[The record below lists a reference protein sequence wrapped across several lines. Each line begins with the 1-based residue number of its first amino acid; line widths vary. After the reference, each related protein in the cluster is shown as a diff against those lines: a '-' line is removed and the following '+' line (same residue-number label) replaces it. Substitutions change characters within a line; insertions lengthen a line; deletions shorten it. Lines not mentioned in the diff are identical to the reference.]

1 MHRFAL
7 VVAAVASLCA
17 CQQLEHITGSQR
29 LVHMFVHNHYL
40 AVHTDGVVNGTLDPY
55 SLDTVLQRV
64 SRFKH
69 PARRTILLRN
79 AISCMHV
86 CLDRCGV
93 MYASAALSSDCFLQ
107 ETIVENNYDVMFKIY
122 NRKLTYVALDNFG
135 RARRLQLSRR
145 RTLGKLSMYALI
157 LRSPLNYTSVSQCPK
172 QTKIVK
178 HRKCNLS

>member
-17 CQQLEHITGSQR
+17 CRQLEHITGTQR
-29 LVHMFVHNHYL
+29 IVHIVVHNRYL
-40 AVHTDGVVNGTLDPY
+40 AVHTDGVVNGTLDAY

-64 SRFKH
+64 THSER
-69 PARRTILLRN
+69 PRSILLRN

-93 MYASAALSSDCFLQ
+93 MYATAALSSDCFLQ
-107 ETIVENNYDVMFKIY
+107 ETMIENNYDVMYKIY
-122 NRKLTYVALDNFG
+122 NRKLTYIALDNFG
-135 RARRLQLSRR
+135 KARRLQLSRR
-145 RTLGKLSMYALI
+145 RTLGKLSVYALI
-157 LRSPLNYTSVSQCPK
+157 LRKPLNYTNVSKCSI

-178 HRKCNLS
+178 HRKCSLP